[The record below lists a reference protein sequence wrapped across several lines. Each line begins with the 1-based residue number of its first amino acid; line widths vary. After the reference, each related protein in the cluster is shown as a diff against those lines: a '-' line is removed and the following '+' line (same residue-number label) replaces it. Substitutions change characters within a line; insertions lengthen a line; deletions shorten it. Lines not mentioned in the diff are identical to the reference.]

1 MRGKKRV
8 HVKILNS
15 IFNPSI
21 GVPTTMA
28 AARATILSAAHVT
41 RPSRAQD
48 DPIVPSLDQAI
59 LNYSTGSTC
68 TMAFWVV
75 MLPREGYKNRF
86 FAKNHLT
93 IFLQI
98 VSSLE

>member
-1 MRGKKRV
+1 
-8 HVKILNS
+8 
-15 IFNPSI
+15 
-21 GVPTTMA
+21 MA

-68 TMAFWVV
+68 TMAFG
-75 MLPREGYKNRF
+75 LSSYQERGTKLDIF
-86 FAKNHLT
+86 FAKNELT
-93 IFLQI
+93 RRKLLYIICELT
-98 VSSLE
+98 

>member
-1 MRGKKRV
+1 MMLIFFFKFNLIKQAMRGKKKIL

-75 MLPREGYKNRF
+75 KLPGEGYKIR
-86 FAKNHLT
+86 
-93 IFLQI
+93 
-98 VSSLE
+98 